1 MRQVYNMQKKL
12 IALII
17 ILCIFLSLS
26 VYQAN
31 RLTKSPLSDLIIEE
45 DDELYLILP
54 ISNKKVSVY
63 GSRSDLEKADLDLL
77 RAAEEKIWD
86 KNNSYSENQEPYFIV
101 YAKDGQVTLHAE
113 LIVHYDPSR
122 IPTGTASTDPT
133 AYTPLQTGCGIDHD
147 HIYFNEVI
155 SKPAEPPTEPSTE
168 ATKEE
173 IITGN
178 TEGPPLTHE
187 TIVP

>member
-1 MRQVYNMQKKL
+1 MKRMKKL
-12 IALII
+12 ITLIAV
-17 ILCIFLSLS
+17 LCIFLSLL

-31 RLTKSPLSDLIIEE
+31 SLSKSPLSDLIIEE

-63 GSRSDLEKADLDLL
+63 DTRSDLEKADIDML
-77 RAAEEKIWD
+77 REAEVKLWD
-86 KNNSYSENQEPYFIV
+86 KISKYPERQEPYFTV
-101 YAKDGQVTLHAE
+101 HAGDGQVVLCVE
-113 LIVHYDPSR
+113 LIVIYNPPR
-122 IPTGTASTDPT
+122 IPTGPTSTDPT
-133 AYTPLQTGCGIDHD
+133 AYTPPQSGCGISHD
-147 HIYFNEVI
+147 HLNFREVI
-155 SKPAEPPTEPSTE
+155 SMQPTNPPTES
-168 ATKEE
+168 TKEE